1 MEFYAQ
7 VKTNI
12 TILMLSKKQVSKE
25 CLKFEACL
33 QSSKPSKW
41 KQHSLVIK
49 VCDKVIKEEQE
60 SDKMESEGNRVLG
73 SDRSTQLLIFQ
84 L

>member
-12 TILMLSKKQVSKE
+12 STLMLSKKQVSKE

-41 KQHSLVIK
+41 KQHTLVMK
-49 VCDKVIKEEQE
+49 VCDKVIKKQE
-60 SDKMESEGNRVLG
+60 SEKMESEGNRVLG
-73 SDRSTQLLIFQ
+73 SDWSTQLLIF
-84 L
+84 